1 MYFIYPLAI
10 NIYNEVINNEGKMND
25 QKCIFKRYLTSC
37 SADGV
42 FVDKDLT
49 GIRKQKVIASSKLCY
64 MAWPSEEK
72 IECH

>member
-1 MYFIYPLAI
+1 
-10 NIYNEVINNEGKMND
+10 MND

-37 SADGV
+37 SADRV

-72 IECH
+72 TECH